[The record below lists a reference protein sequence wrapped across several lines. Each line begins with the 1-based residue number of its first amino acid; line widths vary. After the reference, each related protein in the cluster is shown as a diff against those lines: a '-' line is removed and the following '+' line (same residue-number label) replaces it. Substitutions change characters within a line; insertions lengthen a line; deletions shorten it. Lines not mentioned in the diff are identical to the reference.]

1 MPLLRRRNKAALLL
15 LFFSPAPFSSHF

>member
-1 MPLLRRRNKAALLL
+1 MPLRRRRNKAALLL